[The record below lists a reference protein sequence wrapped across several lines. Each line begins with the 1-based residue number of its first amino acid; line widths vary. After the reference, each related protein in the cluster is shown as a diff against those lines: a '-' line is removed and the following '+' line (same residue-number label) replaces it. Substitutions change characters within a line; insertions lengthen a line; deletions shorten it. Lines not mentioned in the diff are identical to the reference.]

1 MPTMATF
8 MQLLP
13 AGFQGKTSRSTDS
26 TVYCVVEGRGT
37 ARIGEQEF
45 HFGPRDVFVAPS
57 WQPLQLAA
65 LEDATLF
72 SYSDRPV
79 QAALASGAK
88 RAPTERA
95 APRAFPFSDSPASEG

>member
-13 AGFQGKTSRSTDS
+13 AGFQGKVYRSTDS
-26 TVYCVVEGRGT
+26 TVYSVVEGRGI
-37 ARIGEQEF
+37 ARVGDAEF

-57 WQPLQLAA
+57 WQPVQLAA

-79 QAALASGAK
+79 QDALGLW
-88 RAPTERA
+88 REERTA
-95 APRAFPFSDSPASEG
+95 